1 MRKIKLTTLLLLVF
15 LLLKTSLLLSNT
27 EESSWKQFIE
37 NPNKENYALC
47 AEMIHNSLYGPYQTN
62 EYGEKINTPTHLYLI
77 DEHDLYGKF
86 LVLVRK
92 MNPYAVELAFQLY
105 PLTDGAAAEDLF
117 RSIGT
122 IIKVKPEF
130 FLSMLKQYEIKDENI
145 IKHMILMYPLE
156 EVVDNLQRRIEETEE
171 RITAFKKVEK
181 EEFSELRE
189 QCIDIL
195 SSYLTRLRKIEE

>member
-1 MRKIKLTTLLLLVF
+1 M
-15 LLLKTSLLLSNT
+15 SNT